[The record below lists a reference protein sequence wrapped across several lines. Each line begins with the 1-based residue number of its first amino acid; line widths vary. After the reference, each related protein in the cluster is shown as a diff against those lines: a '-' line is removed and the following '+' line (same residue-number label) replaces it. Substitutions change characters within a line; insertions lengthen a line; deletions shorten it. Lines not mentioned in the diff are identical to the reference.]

1 MDDVK
6 VERLGGLAGFGGAA
20 SRLRSSG
27 HVRLD
32 VLSDADREGLK
43 ALFSPGHKMHMAVA
57 DGFTYRITWTGSA
70 GVKVIELAEAQLPA
84 ALVACV
90 VDRLE

>member
-6 VERLGGLAGFGGAA
+6 VERLGGLAGFGGAT

-27 HVRLD
+27 HIRLEA
-32 VLSDADREGLK
+32 LSDADRNRLKGLFK
-43 ALFSPGHKMHMAVA
+43 AGPQMLTHGA

-70 GVKVIELAEAQLPA
+70 GVKVLELAEGQVPA

-90 VDRLE
+90 VDRIE

>member
-6 VERLGGLAGFGGAA
+6 VERLGGLAGFGGAG

-27 HVRLD
+27 HVPFD
-32 VLSDADREGLK
+32 ALSDDDRAKLK
-43 ALFSPGHKMHMAVA
+43 ELFSAGPKILAHGA
-57 DGFTYRITWTGSA
+57 DGFSYRITWTGSA
-70 GVKVIELAEAQLPA
+70 GVKVIELAEGQVPV

-90 VDRLE
+90 VDRIE